1 MNKHGILLNM
11 INNSIFFSFRYYFYL
26 GMPSV
31 LVLTILIA
39 KTKMISIITYQDIL
53 PNQILKNGLA
63 EKIDNFLKIPK
74 KISKKKIQLI
84 NISKQRQNILKMV
97 IISILNKLGENNIL
111 ISILVIEISTLT
123 IKQINIA
130 IIDANAYCATYRLQ
144 EAQFLLYL

>member
-1 MNKHGILLNM
+1 
-11 INNSIFFSFRYYFYL
+11 
-26 GMPSV
+26 MPSV